1 MKGIG
6 CLRVGGLVL
15 VGVLRVLALTLGL
28 GLATIGSLGVIYVM
42 LKYPEAIRD
51 FLILALSILLIMM
64 GVHIVSVATEEI

>member
-1 MKGIG
+1 
-6 CLRVGGLVL
+6 
-15 VGVLRVLALTLGL
+15 
-28 GLATIGSLGVIYVM
+28 M